1 MHHDFRRNGLANW
14 PEICNHQS
22 IPSYPTS
29 SNPDGELTVIS
40 FLDQRS
46 TERYKVNSNTACDFA
61 SPVLEDFEPVNVV
74 NISTTGVGFTTTEK
88 VQVDLVFI
96 IRLVNPPRKFA
107 RLALIHVAKVS
118 PQSD

>member
-1 MHHDFRRNGLANW
+1 M
-14 PEICNHQS
+14 
-22 IPSYPTS
+22 
-29 SNPDGELTVIS
+29 IS

-46 TERYKVNSNTACDFA
+46 TERYKVNANTAGDFA
-61 SPVLEDFEPVNVV
+61 SPVLEDFGLVNVV

-107 RLALIHVAKVS
+107 RLALVRVTKVTEQPDGTCFVSGKFES
-118 PQSD
+118 PLSNDEFCILAM